1 MLGLNYYNSR
11 LNGLRD
17 LGTNNL
23 SSSLL
28 NPLGASALLGNNN
41 DYYSLLS
48 GTSGLDSFTN
58 PYGNILDPMKK
69 DGQVLS
75 ILA

>member
-28 NPLGASALLGNNN
+28 NPLGASAMLGAGGLGNNN
-41 DYYSLLS
+41 DYYSLL
-48 GTSGLDSFTN
+48 
-58 PYGNILDPMKK
+58 
-69 DGQVLS
+69 
-75 ILA
+75 

>member
-28 NPLGASALLGNNN
+28 NPLGAGGLGNNN
-41 DYYSLLS
+41 DYYSLL
-48 GTSGLDSFTN
+48 
-58 PYGNILDPMKK
+58 
-69 DGQVLS
+69 
-75 ILA
+75 